1 MAPAAL
7 PVSPPAATAQA
18 ADRLGPFLQTFLRS
32 WGSGTGVSEVEFYAE
47 RARYDDK
54 ERSRAAIAQEAAAYN
69 ARWPKRSFW
78 LLDLPALAA
87 VDGRV
92 HRVRLRVG
100 FAVEN
105 DARLVT
111 GEASYQVDL
120 VPRGEAFEVVALDE
134 QITKRESHPSRAH

>member
-18 ADRLGPFLQTFLRS
+18 ADRLGPFLQAFLRS
-32 WGSGTGVSEVEFYAE
+32 WGSGTGVSQVEFYAE
-47 RARYDDK
+47 RARYDGK

-78 LLDLPALAA
+78 LLDPPTVETL
-87 VDGRV
+87 DGPV
-92 HRVRLRVG
+92 HRVRLRAG

-105 DARLVT
+105 DARRVT
-111 GEASYQVDL
+111 GEATYQIDL
-120 VPRGEAFEVVALDE
+120 VPRGAAFEVVGLEE
-134 QITKRESHPSRAH
+134 QITKRESHPSGGH